1 MFERLD
7 ALEAPVCFRLV
18 QACQTPFIKQG
29 FVFFSWLGNGPAW
42 GVLLAY
48 VLLNHDAQF
57 GWSLT
62 SVIAINALI
71 YRYLKRYTV
80 RRRPF
85 VYRDDITQ
93 GTRALDEFS
102 FPSGHT
108 LHAVGILVVLF
119 AFAPW
124 AALSLLPIVLLI
136 MVSRVVLGLHYP
148 SDVFVGAV
156 LGIAVANSILGFG

>member
-1 MFERLD
+1 MVERLD

-18 QACQTPFIKQG
+18 QACQIPLIKQG
-29 FVFFSWLGNGPAW
+29 FIFFSWLGNGPAW

-48 VLLNHDAQF
+48 VLLNHEAQF
-57 GWSLT
+57 GWSLA
-62 SVIAINALI
+62 SVVAINALI

-93 GTRALDEFS
+93 GTQALDEFS

-119 AFAPW
+119 NFAPW
-124 AALSLLPIVLLI
+124 AALGLLPIVVLI
-136 MVSRVVLGLHYP
+136 MASRVVLGLHYP
-148 SDVFVGAV
+148 SDVFVGAGLGIVVATSV
-156 LGIAVANSILGFG
+156 LGFI